1 MSLLSSDQKRSHN
14 RCLSK
19 MRQFLHLLGIINFAD
34 LFYLN
39 VNRRV
44 ASLGRKLSPYYALS
58 HEMLLECA
66 STSRHPMTV
75 TSLASLFHY
84 LYGDALLSKTSK
96 DVDSLNYPGWNLC
109 TPHSS
114 FKWLADCLTAK
125 LTLSIAKLA
134 TEARI
139 RAARSESLLSRPF
152 WPSSQPSS

>member
-19 MRQFLHLLGIINFAD
+19 RRQFLHLRGIINFAD
-34 LFYLN
+34 IFGSD
-39 VNRRV
+39 VNRSV
-44 ASLGRKLSPYYALS
+44 ATLGRKPSPYYALS

-84 LYGDALLSKTSK
+84 LFGGALLSKTSK
-96 DVDSLNYPGWNLC
+96 DAGSLNYPGWNLC

-114 FKWLADCLTAK
+114 F
-125 LTLSIAKLA
+125 
-134 TEARI
+134 
-139 RAARSESLLSRPF
+139 
-152 WPSSQPSS
+152 